1 LIDPLA
7 FIPPA
12 ELAPDAA
19 TETTLDALKSKFDT
33 PLVFDKA
40 GLATITGQAAI
51 AHAIADK
58 PPTDVSALAK
68 DTTLGQLKT
77 SLEFA
82 GWGKCD
88 RHRLRRS
95 KRPNFASGA
104 IDRRYFK
111 TARSDP
117 SQPGCRHADRPK
129 TFRTVRG

>member
-19 TETTLDALKSKFDT
+19 IETTLDALKSKFDT

-82 GWGKCD
+82 GWGEV
-88 RHRLRRS
+88 RS
-95 KRPNFASGA
+95 PPAQAQQTPKLCEWRN
-104 IDRRYFK
+104 
-111 TARSDP
+111 RS
-117 SQPGCRHADRPK
+117 
-129 TFRTVRG
+129 TIF